1 MTRFKKSSLIAL
13 ALSPVFGLLAA
24 VFFALVQIAVVS
36 GLLMV
41 ALSYSLPVY
50 APSLNFNIEY
60 PNMFALVATV
70 RCVRMLFGDW
80 SKK

>member
-1 MTRFKKSSLIAL
+1 MTRFKKSLSIAL
-13 ALSPVFGLLAA
+13 ELSPVFGLLAA
-24 VFFALVQIAVVS
+24 VFFAMVKIAVVS
-36 GLLMV
+36 GLLMI

-70 RCVRMLFGDW
+70 RCVRRLFGDW